1 MSLIAT
7 VEEAFGVSLSEA
19 EVLGIDSY
27 ASAAEV
33 LRFKNLARS

>member
-7 VEEAFGVSLSEA
+7 LEEAFGVSLSEA
-19 EVLGIDSY
+19 EVLGIGSY

-33 LRFKNLARS
+33 LRSKNLASS